1 MKFSSFV
8 FEYEKVVI
16 GSSLEALLF
25 AYANDTPLLSP
36 SIKRPS
42 FIEYISPD
50 INLLPFGI
58 ENTSTILNTSGEP
71 KEIGALQIDLW
82 RHLFFFLSLAGNTL
96 MSDKCLS
103 LRFEEE
109 NVIKAITHNSRF
121 ARIRFEEAI
130 VFDDNDIAGLP
141 NKMIRQ
147 AEDKHKVIDWMDI
160 KSGMN
165 QHLEYFKTEDDFV
178 NEIYLYPSDR
188 IDGDSFHLKD
198 AVSISYLTSEQLQD
212 FDYSDTMVRF
222 KTLKIFKEAG
232 MKGASNGWCTKR
244 PNKRRY
250 YPLKIETTDRERYKI
265 GKNIYEDTKTIKFN
279 HQGLD
284 ELLSN
289 IPREDSKPSVLCKQ
303 LFK

>member
-42 FIEYISPD
+42 FIEYINPD

-141 NKMIRQ
+141 SKMIRQ

-232 MKGASNGWCTKR
+232 MKGVSNGWCTKR